1 MRGCISKMKIV
12 SINASPNKAGSTS
25 LLLKTV
31 EEELKQQGDDF
42 VHFNLY
48 DYHFKGCLAC
58 SACSKPDTHYCSQ
71 QDDLIP
77 VLEAIDGAQAVLF
90 GSPIYIGHITGTGKT
105 FIDRLYTFLCSKER
119 SQNLKKKAY
128 AYILTQGAE
137 LKYFESVR
145 TYMDDWFYEYFGMK
159 NGGSLVVGDLGG
171 AKDLEKQPQAMENAK
186 AVAHQLHQSLIAE

>member
-1 MRGCISKMKIV
+1 M
-12 SINASPNKAGSTS
+12 
-25 LLLKTV
+25 
-31 EEELKQQGDDF
+31 
-42 VHFNLY
+42 
-48 DYHFKGCLAC
+48 
-58 SACSKPDTHYCSQ
+58 
-71 QDDLIP
+71 
-77 VLEAIDGAQAVLF
+77 LEAIDGAQAVLF

-145 TYMDDWFYEYFGMK
+145 TYMDDWFYDYFGMK

>member
-1 MRGCISKMKIV
+1 MEHKQYCLEVQSTLDISLERGKHLLIV
-12 SINASPNKAGSTS
+12 YTPFYAVRNA
-25 LLLKTV
+25 
-31 EEELKQQGDDF
+31 
-42 VHFNLY
+42 
-48 DYHFKGCLAC
+48 
-58 SACSKPDTHYCSQ
+58 
-71 QDDLIP
+71 
-77 VLEAIDGAQAVLF
+77 
-90 GSPIYIGHITGTGKT
+90 
-105 FIDRLYTFLCSKER
+105 
-119 SQNLKKKAY
+119 LKKKAY